1 MRSINRIKKA
11 MRSIR
16 KKIIEIDKMLNN
28 KSYQDSMLMCN
39 KKKEKNSLE
48 EQIRLL
54 EKVIPKIPRM
64 TDVQINAVT
73 NDIREH
79 WL

>member
-11 MRSIR
+11 MRNIN
-16 KKIIEIDKMLNN
+16 KKIIDIDKMLNN
-28 KSYQDSMLMCN
+28 KSYQDSLLMCN
-39 KKKEKNSLE
+39 KKKERNSLE
-48 EQIRLL
+48 EQNRLL

-64 TDVQINAVT
+64 TTEQINAVT

>member
-1 MRSINRIKKA
+1 VRN
-11 MRSIR
+11 IR
-16 KKIIEIDKMLNN
+16 KKIIDIDKMLNN

>member
-11 MRSIR
+11 VRNIR
-16 KKIIEIDKMLNN
+16 KKIIDIDKMLNN

>member
-1 MRSINRIKKA
+1 
-11 MRSIR
+11 
-16 KKIIEIDKMLNN
+16 MLNN

-64 TDVQINAVT
+64 TDVQINEVT

>member
-1 MRSINRIKKA
+1 M
-11 MRSIR
+11 
-16 KKIIEIDKMLNN
+16 IDKMLNN

-64 TDVQINAVT
+64 TDVQINEVT

>member
-16 KKIIEIDKMLNN
+16 KKIIVIDKMLNN

-64 TDVQINAVT
+64 TDVQINEVT

>member
-1 MRSINRIKKA
+1 

>member
-11 MRSIR
+11 VRNIR

>member
-1 MRSINRIKKA
+1 M
-11 MRSIR
+11 
-16 KKIIEIDKMLNN
+16 IDKMLNN

>member
-1 MRSINRIKKA
+1 
-11 MRSIR
+11 
-16 KKIIEIDKMLNN
+16 MLNN

>member
-11 MRSIR
+11 VRNIR
-16 KKIIEIDKMLNN
+16 KKIIDIDKMLNN

-73 NDIREH
+73 NE
-79 WL
+79 LL